1 MEEKQIRFTPHA
13 EENLITR
20 SIARSDAVQAIR
32 FPEREEE
39 GRSPRRVASKQYF
52 DELLKKEMLLRVI
65 YEEDESTILVVTLY
79 KTSKITKYLVP

>member
-20 SIARSDAVQAIR
+20 SIARSDVVQAIR
-32 FPEREEE
+32 FPERKEE
-39 GRSPRRVASKQYF
+39 GRPPRKVASKQYF

-65 YEEDESTILVVTLY
+65 TEENDECISVITLY
-79 KTSKITKYLVP
+79 KTSKFTKYLVP